1 MEPSGWH
8 HDPAKCGN
16 ADSNPGSLL
25 IEARNV
31 KEAGVLGIGGGRHS
45 QSVLWFLRVLVLLA
59 VIHAVIRVFLTL

>member
-31 KEAGVLGIGGGRHS
+31 KEAGVIGIGGGRHS
-45 QSVLWFLRVLVLLA
+45 QSVLRVLVLLA
-59 VIHAVIRVFLTL
+59 VIHAVI